1 LVIKARI
8 TSIKKPL
15 NSICNESINEGVFPD
30 LMKVTKI
37 RPVYKRGNKQEASNY
52 RPISVL
58 SVFSKVMEK
67 IVYNRL
73 VSFTSKFK
81 ILTENQHGFKKNKS
95 TISAC
100 QSFVRKH

>member
-1 LVIKARI
+1 L
-8 TSIKKPL
+8 
-15 NSICNESINEGVFPD
+15 
-30 LMKVTKI
+30 KVTKI

-58 SVFSKVMEK
+58 SVFSKILER

-81 ILTENQHGFKKNKS
+81 ILTENQYGFHKNKS
-95 TISAC
+95 TISVC
-100 QSFVRKH
+100 